1 MSENNENRDDIQVEK
16 TPLQDQSIYKANKQ
30 NPTDYMWKIKMVNL
44 ALLVWS
50 WLKACFRIV
59 KEWFTGKRGTK
70 ADRWA
75 MAVCL
80 VMSVTVWLF
89 VMSTDDP
96 GFEKQL
102 TGVEVNIEGSSVL
115 SGGNMSIINGYGNN
129 VNVTLKGKRGD
140 IGSLSAE
147 DLHMYVDVSGIIE
160 PGRYTLPVLLDLPK
174 NSTLISIE
182 PSNIAV
188 NVDVNSS
195 TMIDVKV
202 GLDYSMDASYSIS
215 ETVLSK
221 ESVLVSG
228 PKSVLDTVKY
238 AGVNFNVGRI
248 DKSLTLVGA
257 VQLFDEYGN
266 VISNPYVKSNVSE
279 ITVLIKVT
287 TTKSVPLVAK
297 ISNNY
302 SIMEFKPST
311 ITVEG
316 DPIVLN
322 DISEISVCT
331 INFYDYDV
339 GEHTVTI
346 NDLELPDGVYVAEAS
361 RDSLPVKIKIKRI
374 Y

>member
-1 MSENNENRDDIQVEK
+1 MTENNEQRDNLQQAELSSEQISSEK
-16 TPLQDQSIYKANKQ
+16 TNTKATETQ
-30 NPTDYMWKIKMVNL
+30 WKEKLLNIAVLWWKWIK
-44 ALLVWS
+44 AYCLV
-50 WLKACFRIV
+50 V
-59 KEWFTGKRGTK
+59 KEWFMGKRGTR
-70 ADRWA
+70 ADRIA

-80 VMSVTVWLF
+80 ILSITVWLF

-140 IGSLSAE
+140 IGSLTAG
-147 DLHMYVDVSGIIE
+147 DLHMYIDVSGIIE

-174 NSTLISIE
+174 NSTLVSIE
-182 PSNIAV
+182 PSEIAV

-195 TMIDVKV
+195 EMIDVKV

-248 DKSLTLVGA
+248 DKSLTLVGT
-257 VQLFDEYGN
+257 VQLYDEYDN

-287 TTKSVPLVAK
+287 TTKTVPLVAN

-302 SIMEFKPST
+302 RLESFKPSSIT
-311 ITVEG
+311 IEG
-316 DPIVLN
+316 DPTILK
-322 DISEISVCT
+322 DITEVNVCT
-331 INFYDYDV
+331 INFGDFSV
-339 GEHTVTI
+339 GKHKKTI
-346 NDLELPDGVYVAEAS
+346 NDFELPDGVYIAESS
-361 RDSLPVKIKIKRI
+361 RDSLPIVIEIERL